1 MVTAIEVVQRMYA
14 AVEARD
20 LDGLLDCYDESV
32 EIAESTS
39 LPYGGT
45 YRGLAGAARHAE
57 AFARAWPEFIL
68 TGSDDTGPRFV
79 DAGAGTVVVLF
90 RPRAVDAHSGQVLDT
105 PEVAV
110 YEVAGEKVVR
120 SRMFHLDP
128 AALASFLEDAAAGVE
143 PSPRQGSEL
152 RHSPVAEPTR

>member
-14 AVEARD
+14 AIAARD
-20 LDGLLDCYDESV
+20 LDELLDCYHPAI
-32 EIAESTS
+32 EIEESTS

-45 YRGLAGAARHAE
+45 YHGLAGAARHAE
-57 AFARAWPEFIL
+57 AFARTWPEFSL
-68 TGSDDTGPRFV
+68 TGSDDSGPRFV

-90 RPRAVDAHSGQVLDT
+90 RHRAGDARSARVLDT

-120 SRMFHLDP
+120 SRMFHLNP
-128 AALASFLEDAAAGVE
+128 AALAQFLEGAGADVE
-143 PSPRQGSEL
+143 PRES
-152 RHSPVAEPTR
+152 